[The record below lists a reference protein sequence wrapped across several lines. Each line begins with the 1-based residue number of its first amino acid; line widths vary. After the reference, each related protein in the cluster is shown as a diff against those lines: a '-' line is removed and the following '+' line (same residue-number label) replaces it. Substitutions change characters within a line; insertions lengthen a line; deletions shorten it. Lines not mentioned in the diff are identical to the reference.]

1 MHFEATLPAALDN
14 AALAWPDKPAI
25 VEQRSVITFRELN
38 TRARRMARAF
48 IGSGLES
55 GDRFAIWAPNSSAWQ
70 ITALAGQLAGCILV
84 PLNTRYKSSEANDIL
99 DRSGCKA
106 VFYADSF
113 LGNDYGAMLNDS
125 NIPLVID
132 INRPEDWVAGAVS
145 EEVLQ
150 ERVNT
155 ITSDSIADV
164 LYTSG
169 TTGAP
174 KGVMCNHGQ
183 NLRVFETWSEGVTL
197 NSADQY
203 LIVNPYFHSFGYK
216 AGWLAALIRGATVHP
231 VPVFDLDE
239 VLNLIQSEA
248 ISFLPGAPTVFQ
260 SILAHPSRDEY
271 DLSSLRCAVTGAAS
285 IPVQLVRDMK
295 SILGFEEVYTAYG
308 LTESTG
314 VVSLCRSGD
323 DFETIATTSG
333 QPMDGIEV
341 QTTGSD
347 GRPTAPGQPGEIW
360 VRGFNVMQ
368 GYLDDPHATNE
379 TITPEGWLKTGD
391 IGEFTESGYLR
402 ITDRIKDMYI
412 CGGFNCYPAE
422 IENVLLN
429 HVAILDVSVVGV
441 PDARLGEVG
450 HAYIITKPGEKKD
463 EDELI
468 TWARD
473 NLANFKVPRG
483 ITFLDEL
490 PRNASGKVQKFL
502 LTNK

>member
-1 MHFEATLPAALDN
+1 
-14 AALAWPDKPAI
+14 
-25 VEQRSVITFRELN
+25 
-38 TRARRMARAF
+38 
-48 IGSGLES
+48 
-55 GDRFAIWAPNSSAWQ
+55 
-70 ITALAGQLAGCILV
+70 
-84 PLNTRYKSSEANDIL
+84 
-99 DRSGCKA
+99 
-106 VFYADSF
+106 
-113 LGNDYGAMLNDS
+113 
-125 NIPLVID
+125 
-132 INRPEDWVAGAVS
+132 
-145 EEVLQ
+145 
-150 ERVNT
+150 
-155 ITSDSIADV
+155 
-164 LYTSG
+164 
-169 TTGAP
+169 
-174 KGVMCNHGQ
+174 MCNHGQ

-248 ISFLPGAPTVFQ
+248 ISFLPGAPTIFQ
-260 SILAHPSRDEY
+260 SILTHPNRDEY

-295 SILGFEEVYTAYG
+295 SVLGFDEVYTAYG

-341 QTTGSD
+341 QTTGPD
-347 GRPTAPGQPGEIW
+347 GKPTAPGQPGEIW

-391 IGEFTESGYLR
+391 IGEFTDSGYLR
-402 ITDRIKDMYI
+402 ITDRITDMYI

-429 HVAILDVSVVGV
+429 HVAILDVSVVGG
-441 PDARLGEVG
+441 PDERLGEVG
-450 HAYIITKPGEKKD
+450 HAYIIAKPGEEQD
-463 EDELI
+463 EEELI

-473 NLANFKVPRG
+473 NLANFKVPRR
-483 ITFLDEL
+483 ITFVNEL

-502 LTNK
+502 LKNK

>member
-1 MHFEATLPAALDN
+1 MHFETTLPAALDN
-14 AALAWPDKPAI
+14 AASAWPDKPAI
-25 VEQRSVITFRELN
+25 IEQSSVITFRELN

-55 GDRFAIWAPNSSAWQ
+55 GDRFAIWAPNSSVWQ

-113 LGNDYGAMLNDS
+113 LGNDYGAMLNNS
-125 NIPLVID
+125 NIPLVLD
-132 INRPEDWVAGAVS
+132 INRSEDWVAGAVS
-145 EEVLQ
+145 EEALQ
-150 ERVNT
+150 ERINL
-155 ITSDSIADV
+155 ITPDSLADV

-216 AGWLAALIRGATVHP
+216 AGWLAALIRGATVYP

-260 SILAHPSRDEY
+260 SILAHPRRDEY

-441 PDARLGEVG
+441 PDERLGEVG
-450 HAYIITKPGEKKD
+450 HAYIITKPGEKQN

-502 LTNK
+502 LTNQ